1 MALRKN
7 IDTEGTV
14 FVKTPLGTVEKG
26 TQQISF
32 SAYIKVEEISGNKSE
47 IYATVSFSG
56 DAFEFKK
63 QFEIPVSVEAS
74 AANFVAQAYV
84 HLKTL
89 PEFAGAV
96 DC

>member
-26 TQQISF
+26 TQQIAF
-32 SAYIKVEEISGNKSE
+32 SAYVKVEAISGNKSE
-47 IYATVSFSG
+47 IHATVSFSG

-74 AANFVAQAYV
+74 APNFIAQAYA